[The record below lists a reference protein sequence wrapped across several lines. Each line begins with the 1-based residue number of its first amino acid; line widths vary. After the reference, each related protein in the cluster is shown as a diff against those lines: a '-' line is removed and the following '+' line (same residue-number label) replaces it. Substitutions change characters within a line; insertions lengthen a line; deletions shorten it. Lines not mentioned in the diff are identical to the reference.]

1 MPPFGATR
9 ADPEGI
15 ALREVSRVKKGQSP
29 AVFLTRGTRN
39 GKPQVKPQ
47 RRMNSQT
54 RRTERR
60 DQRGEGGG
68 GGGGRGPGARAC
80 GAGEQTLGA
89 GAPCRARCCAPVLR
103 LKFTNVVDRPRPMDL
118 IFKNAAAE
126 LRGAPRCALRPCA
139 PDMGFPQQ
147 RVGSACVRRGQ
158 GVLSPKAG

>member
-15 ALREVSRVKKGQSP
+15 ALREVSRAKKGQSP

-39 GKPQVKPQ
+39 GKPQVKPR

-68 GGGGRGPGARAC
+68 GGAGDEVLGASVRSGGADAGRGRTVQ
-80 GAGEQTLGA
+80 GAGSCSSPAPEVYKRRRPTL
-89 GAPCRARCCAPVLR
+89 P
-103 LKFTNVVDRPRPMDL
+103 N
-118 IFKNAAAE
+118 
-126 LRGAPRCALRPCA
+126 
-139 PDMGFPQQ
+139 GFNF
-147 RVGSACVRRGQ
+147 
-158 GVLSPKAG
+158 

>member
-15 ALREVSRVKKGQSP
+15 ALREVSRAKKGQSP

-39 GKPQVKPQ
+39 GKPQVKPR

-68 GGGGRGPGARAC
+68 GGPGDEVLGRERAERGSRRWARAHRAGRGV
-80 GAGEQTLGA
+80 
-89 GAPCRARCCAPVLR
+89 VLQ
-103 LKFTNVVDRPRPMDL
+103 
-118 IFKNAAAE
+118 
-126 LRGAPRCALRPCA
+126 PCA
-139 PDMGFPQQ
+139 
-147 RVGSACVRRGQ
+147 
-158 GVLSPKAG
+158 

>member
-1 MPPFGATR
+1 MTSGERAVAGGRATR
-9 ADPEGI
+9 
-15 ALREVSRVKKGQSP
+15 SW
-29 AVFLTRGTRN
+29 
-39 GKPQVKPQ
+39 
-47 RRMNSQT
+47 
-54 RRTERR
+54 
-60 DQRGEGGG
+60 
-68 GGGGRGPGARAC
+68 ARAC

-89 GAPCRARCCAPVLR
+89 GAPCRARGRAPVLR

-147 RVGSACVRRGQ
+147 RVGSACVRRGR